1 MQIKSFSINDHLCLV
16 DFHIDFQTI
25 PRGARNGGSTTILI
39 GENGTGKS
47 TMMETIM
54 EILLSFDSP
63 AREEEIEYDY
73 RLEYD
78 YAQKEITIEKKA
90 NKYQITVDGHVIAGS
105 FDTVRKKIKKIS
117 IFPSRIIT
125 FYSGA
130 NNKML
135 DRVEF
140 LNRVHRIHCKKIVE
154 LYVKSLRDPSAT
166 FSRQLPKRKYNY
178 CDEAFVPIYLSAIL
192 AGHES
197 YEKRYL
203 QTECRFRNIEFIDM
217 EINMDRLA
225 WLFDV
230 PTFKDEDLTNLYI
243 ISDFIDKRFTPLLKN
258 GFQYGE
264 GNKGY
269 FEIEGLEE
277 LGVDSISILEYFEK
291 MQSLLYA
298 KFEVTVAYGESQV
311 ESSQMSEGQ
320 RQLIKILGML
330 GICKSEDCLVLM
342 DEPDAHMNPKW
353 KYELYP
359 IIQSSLE
366 KAINTQAL
374 MATHDPLVINGVSKE
389 FIRIFTHTSSKKTDG
404 FYQTKVVI
412 PTEDTEGLGIDGL
425 LQSEYYG
432 MPSVLDHDT
441 RNKMDKR
448 NDLLVKRKDG
458 TITEDES
465 QALIELTNDLENM
478 AFARNIPTDSYYDE
492 YVAAMH
498 RIYSE
503 RPKASLTA
511 EDIAERNAKAEEIL
525 RGLLNK

>member
-1 MQIKSFSINDHLCLV
+1 MQIKRFSVNDHLCLV

-25 PRGARNGGSTTILI
+25 PLGGRNGGSTTILI

-47 TMMETIM
+47 TMLETIM

-63 AREEEIEYDY
+63 AREKEIDY
-73 RLEYD
+73 SYKLEYD
-78 YAQKEITIEKKA
+78 YAQKEISIERTKD
-90 NKYQITVDGHVIAGS
+90 KYHVIVDGLAISGA
-105 FDTVRKKIKKIS
+105 FDTVREKLKGIS
-117 IFPSRIIT
+117 IFPKRIIT

-130 NNKML
+130 NNKL
-135 DRVEF
+135 LYWFEF
-140 LNRVHRIHCKKIVE
+140 LNRWHKIRCRKTVE
-154 LYVKSLRDPSAT
+154 LYVTSLKYPSEE
-166 FSRQLPKRKYNY
+166 FSHQLPKQKFNY
-178 CDEAFVPIYLSAIL
+178 CDESFVPIYLSAIL
-192 AGHES
+192 AGQDS
-197 YEKRYL
+197 YEKQYL
-203 QTECRFRNIEFIDM
+203 QRECRFRNIEYINM
-217 EINMDRLA
+217 EINMERLA

-230 PTFKDEDLTNLYI
+230 PTFEDDDLTNLYI
-243 ISDFIDKRFTPLLKN
+243 ISDFIDQRFTPLLKN
-258 GFQYGE
+258 GFRYGE

-277 LGVDSISILEYFEK
+277 LGVDSISILEFFEK
-291 MQSLLYA
+291 MQSLFEA
-298 KFEVTVAYGESQV
+298 KFEVIVAYGESPV
-311 ESSQMSEGQ
+311 ASSQMSEGQ

-374 MATHDPLVINGVSKE
+374 IATHDPLVINGVSKE

-441 RNKMDKR
+441 RDKMDKR

-465 QALIELTNDLENM
+465 QTLIELTNDLENM

-511 EDIAERNAKAEEIL
+511 ADIAERNAKAEEIL